1 MLWDCAICGKQHQHT
16 PDLARDVHFPTR
28 ESAAKMGY
36 RIDPKQKP
44 PTVDPA
50 LLDELARAAESCKQR
65 AAKCTSIGLYDL
77 AGCWTRCQ
85 ADLEATIA
93 HRRKYDKTNLNA
105 AYGPVGAPRTSL
117 ADQTET
123 EFVDHGERVP
133 NLFTGELEKPHEPA
147 KRKRGRRVV

>member
-1 MLWDCAICGKQHQHT
+1 
-16 PDLARDVHFPTR
+16 
-28 ESAAKMGY
+28 MGY

-93 HRRKYDKTNLNA
+93 YRRKYDA
-105 AYGPVGAPRTSL
+105 MPGPQMGAPGPRRSF